1 MFKRWSRFL
10 VAQHII
16 QPEDAEIQEYGLFCL
31 VETVSFNLTQLILAV
46 LAGLLPETLVFDAAF
61 LLLRSHAGGFHAST
75 PARCFAMSIGVW
87 AAVMLTCRHLP
98 TGLWIVLALPSLA
111 VIWRLAPLPHE
122 NNPFTPARL
131 AQVTRR
137 LRGIVLALSLAAGI
151 VLAAGSV
158 LYARLILAAFSCT
171 AFSLWLA
178 KRRHA

>member
-31 VETVSFNLTQLILAV
+31 IETAAFNLTQLVLAV
-46 LAGLLPETLVFDAAF
+46 LVGMLPETLVFDAAF

-87 AAVMLTCRHLP
+87 AAMMLAGRYLP
-98 TGLWIVLALPSLA
+98 TALCAGLAVVSLA
-111 VIWRLAPLPHE
+111 IIWRLAPLPHE
-122 NNPFTPARL
+122 NNPFTPERM

-137 LRGIVLALSLAAGI
+137 LHAIIVLLAAVAAA
-151 VLAAGSV
+151 VLLLRFA
-158 LYARLILAAFSCT
+158 LYARLILLAFCCT
-171 AFSLWLA
+171 GFSLWLA
-178 KRRHA
+178 ARSQH